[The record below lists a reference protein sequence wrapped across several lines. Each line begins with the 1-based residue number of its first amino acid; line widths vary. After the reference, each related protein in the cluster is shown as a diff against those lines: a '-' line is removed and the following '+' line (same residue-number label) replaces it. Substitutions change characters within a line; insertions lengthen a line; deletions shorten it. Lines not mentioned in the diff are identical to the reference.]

1 MTLFSEKDIKLI
13 QLCTL
18 LWSDYDNK
26 LKQKLKK
33 FKEVVVGG
41 KISMQQMAGEIESR
55 TGLRFG
61 RNEGICN
68 NYDQY
73 AKNSNEKSRQHAR
86 TDGESKQRDE
96 NS

>member
-41 KISMQQMAGEIESR
+41 KISM
-55 TGLRFG
+55 
-61 RNEGICN
+61 
-68 NYDQY
+68 
-73 AKNSNEKSRQHAR
+73 
-86 TDGESKQRDE
+86 
-96 NS
+96 